1 MLELKMLL
9 KDKNT
14 VLELSDEAIDWL
26 VEKGHDDKMGAR
38 PMQRL
43 IDERIKKPLSK
54 ELLFGKLKNGG
65 KAKIDAKDKEITI
78 IYEEAVKL
86 IKS

>member
-1 MLELKMLL
+1 
-9 KDKNT
+9 
-14 VLELSDEAIDWL
+14 
-26 VEKGHDDKMGAR
+26 
-38 PMQRL
+38 MQRL